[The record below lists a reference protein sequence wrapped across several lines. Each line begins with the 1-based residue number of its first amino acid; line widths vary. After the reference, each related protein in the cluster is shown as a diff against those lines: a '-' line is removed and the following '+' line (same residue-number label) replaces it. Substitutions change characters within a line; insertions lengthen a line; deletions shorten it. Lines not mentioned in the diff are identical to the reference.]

1 MKSEEEMEIK
11 VWVDLCDDHARM
23 LIDEEDWEGVN
34 RLGESD
40 WPCLVED
47 CEEAATVQ
55 GQVRVSPPFKK
66 VLGK

>member
-1 MKSEEEMEIK
+1 MNEEIK
-11 VWVDLCDDHARM
+11 VFADLCDEHAKM
-23 LIDEEDWEGVN
+23 LIDEEDYEEVN

-47 CEEAATVQ
+47 CEKAAAVQ
-55 GQVRVSPPFKK
+55 GRVRVSPPLKK